1 MNYHGIY
8 SQQLDFF
15 WKLMVVY
22 NILFIMWKKW
32 EICKSNWTMMDPLAS
47 CLWNTSRKPWILT
60 KISSNFEILC
70 WFWWN
75 HICWQVRPII
85 KRFAKIAWF
94 NTVGNLRF
102 GAWEYAQT
110 AGVKTD
116 HAWIY
121 KGFLEVSWESLR
133 PGNAR
138 GLGLQ
143 KKCHSFPPVRIY
155 RFYRN
160 LTQEHDFFQPW
171 DRIWCSL

>member
-1 MNYHGIY
+1 
-8 SQQLDFF
+8 
-15 WKLMVVY
+15 
-22 NILFIMWKKW
+22 
-32 EICKSNWTMMDPLAS
+32 MDPLAS

-85 KRFAKIAWF
+85 KRFAKIAWL

-160 LTQEHDFFQPW
+160 LTQEHDFFNPGIEFGVAYNNLQKTYRRWYVPPNSTSTTALW
-171 DRIWCSL
+171 YRWPSNIFRFPT